1 MERVSVMVP
10 ETLRYTKDHE
20 WIRLEPNGDAVV
32 GITDYA
38 QHELGDI
45 TFVDLP
51 QPGRAVKAHDALAV
65 VESVKAAGDVYAPVA
80 GVVAAVNDALV
91 DAPET
96 VNREPYGAGWLV
108 KIRVTDESGLAGL
121 MDHAAYQKQCESE
134 GGH

>member
-20 WIRLEPNGDAVV
+20 WLRLEPNGDAVM

-80 GVVAAVNDALV
+80 GVVAAVNDALA

-96 VNREPYGAGWLV
+96 VNREPYGAGWLCRLSGV
-108 KIRVTDESGLAGL
+108 DRAAVESLMAAPDYTAFLAAGR
-121 MDHAAYQKQCESE
+121 
-134 GGH
+134 